1 MKLLLLA
8 LPLTLFAGQAF
19 GQQIEF
25 SGRANANYSRFSG
38 TNAVSSSTVNYNTS
52 SSGEES
58 RTTNPFGNKYGWG
71 AGASVRAQRVG
82 KAGLLTAFDLGY
94 DWMNSRTKL
103 NYIYYN
109 NGASSNSRAATG
121 ITHLYTQ
128 TISAFA
134 GVGWRLRGEKM
145 ELDALVG
152 PELAYVLTA
161 REKGEGSSD
170 VNGGWHTDLT
180 RSTDNSLDFRLR
192 GDLTIWRGN
201 VGLTG
206 SYAYGFTNYEPATT
220 SIANPEAYAR
230 IFRVGLAYRF
240 K

>member
-1 MKLLLLA
+1 MKLFLLA
-8 LPLTLFAGQAF
+8 LPLTLFAGQALA
-19 GQQIEF
+19 QQIEY
-25 SGRANANYSRFSG
+25 SGRANATYSRFNG
-38 TNAVSSSTVNYNTS
+38 TNAVSNSTVNYNTS
-52 SSGEES
+52 AGSEES
-58 RTTNPFGNKYGWG
+58 RTTNPFGKKYGWG

-94 DWMNSRTKL
+94 DFLNSRTDI

-109 NGASSNSRAATG
+109 NGSNSRAATG

-161 REKGEGSSD
+161 REKGEGASD
-170 VNGGWHTDLT
+170 VNGNWHTDLT
-180 RSTDNSLDFRLR
+180 RSMANSLDFRLR
-192 GDLTIWRGN
+192 GDLTIWRGS
-201 VGLTG
+201 VGLAA
-206 SYAYGFTNYEPATT
+206 SYDYGFTNYEPATT
-220 SIANPEAYAR
+220 SVSSPEAYAR
-230 IFRVGLAYRF
+230 QYRVGLAYRL